1 MSDLDKMKARALDIV
16 DPNNPYT
23 LEDFNKE
30 FGSKTKLTSEIES
43 FKIKFNFINIS
54 NNEHIIRYR
63 KRVVFIISVVLVY
76 LIWERL
82 YR

>member
-1 MSDLDKMKARALDIV
+1 M
-16 DPNNPYT
+16 
-23 LEDFNKE
+23 
-30 FGSKTKLTSEIES
+30 EIKYF
-43 FKIKFNFINIS
+43 FKYSIFFWYFILLVILGLVAYIYLFITDTINIS